1 MLYIMEGHHEVNRIQ
16 DRQSLQVHPFSLR
29 HRSLCEFI
37 RWLWRKRKSFSLHQM
52 IQCLLQATEVSNSVG
67 KADNDCT
74 LILFSFRASLE
85 FKKECVQCSSFN
97 VCCWRQWRCPRPWR
111 CPRASE
117 RQTTLAKWSFYVGSD
132 HHLSSLTWKQR
143 NVFNVHHLM
152 SVLGGDEGVQ
162 ERRKGRQR
170 LQNDPFTLDQIII
183 WVHWLGSKGMYSMF
197 II

>member
-1 MLYIMEGHHEVNRIQ
+1 MEGHHEVNRIQ

-29 HRSLCEFI
+29 HRSLCEFM

-85 FKKECVQCSSFN
+85 FKKECVQCSLF
-97 VCCWRQWRCPRPWR
+97 
-111 CPRASE
+111 
-117 RQTTLAKWSFYVGSD
+117 K
-132 HHLSSLTWKQR
+132 
-143 NVFNVHHLM
+143 M
-152 SVLGGDEGVQ
+152 SVVEGNEGVQGHEGVQ

-183 WVHWLGSKGMYSMF
+183 
-197 II
+197 